1 MNLLESQ
8 LREQVLEDG
17 GHFERSPMYHLIVL
31 EDLLDLMNLHRV
43 YGKEPPAGW
52 EELAGKMLCWS
63 KAMRHP
69 DGEIPFFND
78 AAFGI
83 APAPGEIDEYA
94 ARLGTGCHQKA
105 RDRVVYMEQSGYA
118 RLKRGPAVLLA
129 DAGPVGPDYL
139 PGHAHADTLCFEL
152 SLQGQRICV
161 NSGTS
166 TYEPSDLR
174 KFQQSTRAHN
184 TVAVNGADSS
194 EVWGAFRVARR
205 ARAVV
210 EIRQPGND
218 EDMLSA
224 VHDGYCRLPGRPVH
238 RRTWRLDSGGLR
250 VEDEIS
256 GKGTYRVE
264 IFLHF
269 HPEITAK
276 AGIGCIELSGRK
288 AGIFPARLRWSENV
302 EASLEAGFWYP
313 EFGKSVAN
321 QCCVFK
327 IEAVELPVKAGFKI
341 EW

>member
-1 MNLLESQ
+1 
-8 LREQVLEDG
+8 
-17 GHFERSPMYHLIVL
+17 
-31 EDLLDLMNLHRV
+31 
-43 YGKEPPAGW
+43 
-52 EELAGKMLCWS
+52 
-63 KAMRHP
+63 
-69 DGEIPFFND
+69 
-78 AAFGI
+78 
-83 APAPGEIDEYA
+83 
-94 ARLGTGCHQKA
+94 
-105 RDRVVYMEQSGYA
+105 MEQSGYA

-210 EIRQPGND
+210 EILQPGND

-256 GKGTYRVE
+256 GKGTYRGADGE
-264 IFLHF
+264 LLPDEERLTRFGRFLR
-269 HPEITAK
+269 A
-276 AGIGCIELSGRK
+276 
-288 AGIFPARLRWSENV
+288 
-302 EASLEAGFWYP
+302 ASLD
-313 EFGKSVAN
+313 
-321 QCCVFK
+321 
-327 IEAVELPVKAGFKI
+327 ELPELVNVVKGERYF
-341 EW
+341 